1 MKLRIVCLCLVLGS
15 SVLSLSAQK
24 NKPAPPPDSDPQWQV
39 YRTALGY
46 GDVNVAIHALYQ
58 ILAKNPT
65 DNAIK
70 DSLATL
76 YFTSGFASQSLLVGL
91 DILKSDP
98 NNVKMLEL
106 TAISYSSLGYV
117 KQSVDQYDKL
127 YNISHQPYHLY
138 QLAVQQYALKRY
150 EECAQSLNNLI
161 ADPKSAEEKITID
174 GDAKKQQRVSLKAAA
189 YNVLGVAHRD
199 LGKIEPAK
207 NYFQE
212 ALKIEPDFIL
222 PKNNLADMEAKA
234 NPAAPN
240 KK

>member
-1 MKLRIVCLCLVLGS
+1 MGS

-24 NKPAPPPDSDPQWQV
+24 NKTAPPDNDPNWQV
-39 YRTALGY
+39 YRLALGY
-46 GDVNVAIHALYQ
+46 GDMNVAIHSLYQ
-58 ILAKNPT
+58 ILAKDPT
-65 DNAIK
+65 NTGIK

-76 YFTSGFASQSLLVGL
+76 YFTSGFASQSLLVGM
-91 DILKSDP
+91 DILKTEPS
-98 NNVKMLEL
+98 NTKILEL
-106 TAISYSSLGYV
+106 TAIAYSSLGYI
-117 KQSVDQYDKL
+117 KQAVEQYDKL
-127 YNISHQPYHLY
+127 YNLTHQPYHLY
-138 QLAVQQYALKRY
+138 QLAVQQYTLKRY

-174 GDAKKQQRVSLKAAA
+174 GDAKKQQRVALKAAA

-222 PKNNLADMEAKA
+222 PKNNLADMEATT
-234 NPAAPN
+234 NPTAPN